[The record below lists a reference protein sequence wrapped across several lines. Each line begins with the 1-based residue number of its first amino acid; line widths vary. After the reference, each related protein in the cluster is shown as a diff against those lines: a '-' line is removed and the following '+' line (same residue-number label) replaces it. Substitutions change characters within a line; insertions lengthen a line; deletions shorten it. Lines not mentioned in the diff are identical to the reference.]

1 VSFKLVVG
9 VLFALKLLFSYV
21 VTSICILF
29 GYNFNK
35 HTYLL
40 TLLSYCGC
48 WTANTASKGRQYL
61 REFIRDL
68 LVAGDNGDKAAA
80 KTIRWENRD
89 DGIFCIMDPEQLA
102 QQWGIRKQNK
112 EMTYDKLSRALRSVT
127 N

>member
-1 VSFKLVVG
+1 M
-9 VLFALKLLFSYV
+9 
-21 VTSICILF
+21 CILF

-35 HTYLL
+35 HILTYV
-40 TLLSYCGC
+40 TYCGC
-48 WTANTASKGRQYL
+48 WTANTVEHKGRQYL

-68 LVAGDNGDKAAA
+68 LVAGDNGDKSAA

-89 DGIFCIMDPEQLA
+89 DGIFRIMDPEQLA

-127 N
+127 NGDFSLETDVALFVGGLPVAYSS